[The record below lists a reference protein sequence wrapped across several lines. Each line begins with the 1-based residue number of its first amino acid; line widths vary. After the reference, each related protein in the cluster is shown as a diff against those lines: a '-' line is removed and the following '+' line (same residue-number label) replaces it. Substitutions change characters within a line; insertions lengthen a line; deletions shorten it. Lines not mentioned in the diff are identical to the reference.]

1 MTRQQPA
8 EVRRQRILDA
18 AASLLIKDGLRET
31 SMDAVASAAGIA
43 KGTVYIYFPS
53 RSDLLAA
60 LRHRYAEDL
69 ARRAANILNATD
81 GAKGR
86 SLAGAYQRLAAS
98 LADFVLAN
106 QRLYHVLFQEA
117 GVAEEETMEPLR
129 RVVRDSLQR
138 AMDSDVLAPID
149 ADILSRFLLDGIDG
163 ALAPLFHH
171 QRADRRRVFAAVNEV
186 IRRLLAPSED
196 QA

>member
-8 EVRRQRILDA
+8 EVRRQHILDA
-18 AASLLIKDGLRET
+18 AAALLIEDGLRET

-53 RSDLLAA
+53 RADLLAA

-69 ARRAANILNATD
+69 ARRAAKILNATD
-81 GAKGR
+81 AGDGR
-86 SLAGAYQRLAAS
+86 SLAGAYQRLAAN

-138 AMDSDVLAPID
+138 AMDRSMLAPMD
-149 ADILSRFLLDGIDG
+149 ADILTRFLLDGIDG

-171 QRADRRRVFAAVNEV
+171 KRADRRRVFAAVNEV
-186 IRRLLAPSED
+186 IRRLLAPSEG

>member
-18 AASLLIKDGLRET
+18 ATSLFIKGGLRET

-69 ARRAANILNATD
+69 ARRAARILNAAD
-81 GAKGR
+81 AGNGR
-86 SLAGAYQRLAAS
+86 SLAGAYQRLAADLS
-98 LADFVLAN
+98 DFVLTN

-117 GVAEEETMEPLR
+117 GVSEEETMEPLR
-129 RVVRDSLQR
+129 SVVRDSLQR
-138 AMDSDVLAPID
+138 AMDRGMIAPMD
-149 ADILSRFLLDGIDG
+149 ADILMRFLLDGIDG

-171 QRADRRRVFAAVNEV
+171 KRANRRRVLAAVNEV
-186 IRRLLAPSED
+186 IRRLLAPSEG
-196 QA
+196 